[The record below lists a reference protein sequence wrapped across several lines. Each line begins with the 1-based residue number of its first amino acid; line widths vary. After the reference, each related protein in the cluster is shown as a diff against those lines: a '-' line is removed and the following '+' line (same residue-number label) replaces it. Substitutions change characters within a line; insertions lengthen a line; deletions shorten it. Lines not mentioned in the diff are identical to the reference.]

1 MRNSLLLET
10 PKALTTKYL
19 SKGKYGDDLT
29 SVVKMLVMSFI
40 LQQNEMKWTISR
52 REPNLANGKSM
63 VPFQRLNGSW
73 SLMKV

>member
-29 SVVKMLVMSFI
+29 SIVKMLEMSFCS
-40 LQQNEMKWTISR
+40 LKSKMKWTISR
-52 REPNLANGKSM
+52 REPKLANGKSM

-73 SLMKV
+73 SLMMV

>member
-19 SKGKYGDDLT
+19 LKSKYGDDLT
-29 SVVKMLVMSFI
+29 SIVKMLEMISI
-40 LQQNEMKWTISR
+40 IYRMKWTISR
-52 REPNLANGKSM
+52 REPKLANGKSM

-73 SLMKV
+73 SLMMV

>member
-29 SVVKMLVMSFI
+29 SVVKMLEMSCVLLKSI
-40 LQQNEMKWTISR
+40 MKWTISR
-52 REPNLANGKSM
+52 REPKLANGKSM

-73 SLMKV
+73 LLMMV

>member
-19 SKGKYGDDLT
+19 LKSKYGDDLT
-29 SVVKMLVMSFI
+29 SVVKMLEMIFI
-40 LQQNEMKWTISR
+40 LQKSEMKWTISR
-52 REPNLANGKSM
+52 REPKLANGKSM

-73 SLMKV
+73 SLMMV